1 MNTVAS
7 YFAHMMYAREL
18 VLVGLVVVLTSQVTQ
33 KKKKAHNTVIVFFL
47 VLKVKCDSPF
57 AFIVVQKRVSAP

>member
-1 MNTVAS
+1 VAS

-33 KKKKAHNTVIVFFL
+33 KKKKAHNTVIVFLFFSFES
-47 VLKVKCDSPF
+47 KVRFPLLPL
-57 AFIVVQKRVSAP
+57 Q